1 MLWTWIKVSLLFI
14 YLFIHLY
21 GETIFK
27 NRSCH
32 HHHHHLILLLLLLLI
47 VNCDICI
54 GEKKK
59 GFGWYKK
66 TIEETLNWNQNKS
79 LVYVVVVVVI
89 VELLLYTYCQ
99 RNDDEFYELLQN
111 L

>member
-14 YLFIHLY
+14 YLY
-21 GETIFK
+21 GETTFK
-27 NRSCH
+27 NRSCY
-32 HHHHHLILLLLLLLI
+32 HHHHLILLLLLI

-79 LVYVVVVVVI
+79 LVYVVVTVVI

>member
-14 YLFIHLY
+14 YLY

-27 NRSCH
+27 NRSCY
-32 HHHHHLILLLLLLLI
+32 HHHHLILLLLLI

-54 GEKKK
+54 GKKKKK

>member
-1 MLWTWIKVSLLFI
+1 MLSSSSSSYSSSSSSYCQLWHMYWEK
-14 YLFIHLY
+14 
-21 GETIFK
+21 
-27 NRSCH
+27 
-32 HHHHHLILLLLLLLI
+32 
-47 VNCDICI
+47 
-54 GEKKK
+54 KKK

-79 LVYVVVVVVI
+79 LVYVVVVVI

>member
-14 YLFIHLY
+14 YLY
-21 GETIFK
+21 GETTFK
-27 NRSCH
+27 NRSCY
-32 HHHHHLILLLLLLLI
+32 HHHHLILLLLLLI

-79 LVYVVVVVVI
+79 LVYVVTVVVVVI
-89 VELLLYTYCQ
+89 VKLLLLLYTYCQ

>member
-1 MLWTWIKVSLLFI
+1 MSSSSSSSYSSSSSSSYCQLWHMYW
-14 YLFIHLY
+14 
-21 GETIFK
+21 
-27 NRSCH
+27 
-32 HHHHHLILLLLLLLI
+32 
-47 VNCDICI
+47 
-54 GEKKK
+54 EKKK